1 MKKKLAFG
9 IVMVL
14 LLASVGTVSAANLVQ
29 NGGFEDPKAVGEF
42 TPNMASGL
50 TNWNI
55 EAGNIDLIGS
65 HWKAYENSQSI
76 DLRGCSIATISQQI
90 LNTDP
95 QVSYQLSFALSGN
108 PYNGDTSSK
117 IRTVEVYWDDDPA
130 RTYSFDTSIITS
142 QTSDM
147 KWDIITIPNLKASSP
162 TTMIKFKDASPNSN
176 ICVGVALDD
185 IKVDTYSPPAVPEF
199 PTMALPVVLIVGML
213 GAVLLIQ
220 KSKEE

>member
-95 QVSYQLSFALSGN
+95 QVSYQLLLLCRA
-108 PYNGDTSSK
+108 
-117 IRTVEVYWDDDPA
+117 IHIMV
-130 RTYSFDTSIITS
+130 
-142 QTSDM
+142 
-147 KWDIITIPNLKASSP
+147 IPR
-162 TTMIKFKDASPNSN
+162 
-176 ICVGVALDD
+176 
-185 IKVDTYSPPAVPEF
+185 
-199 PTMALPVVLIVGML
+199 
-213 GAVLLIQ
+213 Q
-220 KSKEE
+220 KSGPLKFIGMMIRPGHTLLTHQ